1 MNTCFNVICVRM
13 KLHLSRLCRALNL
26 KSKTIASCIHLPTAY
41 SKPKIQ
47 TMKKSILLLSA
58 FSVSAFFVSC
68 KKDSSSPGGSAD
80 IQGTWSFQSMEVTS
94 SSTQEYTESGET
106 TKTITTTNYITEDNT
121 GTIVIDASKM
131 TSSDLAYTI
140 NTTAHANIYSN
151 GSLISTTDFPF
162 NFTTPSSSGSA
173 TYTSVSAD
181 SVHFDG
187 GSLFMSGVATD
198 VTPSGAKINV
208 QGDILYMTQYVNQ
221 TVTQDVYGLP
231 VTTTTDAKVIVKLQK
246 Q

>member
-1 MNTCFNVICVRM
+1 
-13 KLHLSRLCRALNL
+13 
-26 KSKTIASCIHLPTAY
+26 
-41 SKPKIQ
+41 
-47 TMKKSILLLSA
+47 MKKSILILSF

-68 KKDSSSPGGSAD
+68 KKDGSQPGGSAD
-80 IQGTWSFQSMEVTS
+80 IQGTWSFQSMDVTS

-106 TKTITTTNYITEDNT
+106 TKTVTTSNYTTEDNT
-121 GTIVIDASKM
+121 GTVVIDASKI
-131 TSSDLAYTI
+131 TSSDLSYTI
-140 NTTAHANIYSN
+140 NTTAHASIYSN
-151 GSLISTTDFPF
+151 GTLISTSDFPF
-162 NFTTPSSSGSA
+162 NFTAPASSGSS

-181 SVHFDG
+181 SIHFDG

-198 VTPSGAKINV
+198 VTPSGAKVSV

-231 VTTTTDAKVIVKLQK
+231 VTTTTDAKVVVKLQK